1 MQDLRIQQCFGFVT
15 IVTGDVVLNYTKQK
29 CEIYVYDNVFMQ
41 CLLKFYKNKIMQKNV
56 WVNQEK

>member
-1 MQDLRIQQCFGFVT
+1 MQDLRIQQWFGFVT